1 MADMASSLRHKK
13 VLIAKV
19 IDRFLRHPD
28 HFIHKLL
35 QKHQINPF
43 PVNRPRQLNHEQ
55 PETNNSSRLAA
66 SLIQGYILAQKERIS
81 SPAGV
86 MQQMD

>member
-13 VLIAKV
+13 VLIAKF

-43 PVNRPRQLNHEQ
+43 QANRPRHLNHEQ
-55 PETNNSSRLAA
+55 PENNNDYQPAA
-66 SLIQGYILAQKERIS
+66 SLIQVYILAQKERIS